1 MDDDGRD
8 DTRVSPSAEYL
19 HHPRLAQ
26 DARHLHYRLGVGQQV
41 VPGFCARAGCP
52 PPTGDPSERSVRT
65 EGAGRPRP
73 ELLLLGAF
81 RGRGLGAIIRD
92 ATASAFPSAVLF
104 TVHSVAGRALRAKL
118 GKWNSIWQ
126 GFCRLSRTAHLVRM
140 LFDST
145 VLKRLTALV
154 R

>member
-1 MDDDGRD
+1 M
-8 DTRVSPSAEYL
+8 VL
-19 HHPRLAQ
+19 
-26 DARHLHYRLGVGQQV
+26 
-41 VPGFCARAGCP
+41 
-52 PPTGDPSERSVRT
+52 
-65 EGAGRPRP
+65 RPRRSP
-73 ELLLLGAF
+73 IASELLLLGAF

-104 TVHSVAGRALRAKL
+104 TAHSVAGRALRAKL

-140 LFDST
+140 LLFDST